1 MRDHATRLDK
11 LEETR
16 RGSLQVS
23 TRLVLLTGEHGPT
36 AEQQAQA
43 DAARD
48 QGREVFTIVIAAR
61 EGGAPCVAC

>member
-16 RGSLQVS
+16 RGSLACT
-23 TRLVLLTGEHGPT
+23 TRMVLLAPHGELT

-43 DAARD
+43 DVAR
-48 QGREVFTIVIAAR
+48 QAGREVFTIVIAAR